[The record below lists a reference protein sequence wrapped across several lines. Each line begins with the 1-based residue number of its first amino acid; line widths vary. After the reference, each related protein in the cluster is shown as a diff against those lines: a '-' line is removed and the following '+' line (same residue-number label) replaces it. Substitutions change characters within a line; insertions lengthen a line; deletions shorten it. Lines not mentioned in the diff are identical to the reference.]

1 MVTLFDHVS
10 DAALPQ
16 TLFDA
21 VSRTYEE
28 YVDISELRFD
38 EDGGL
43 GGALN
48 EACIQVPLASPA
60 VRTITRLG
68 GSTEAA

>member
-21 VSRTYEE
+21 VFRTYEKH
-28 YVDISELRFD
+28 VDKSELRFD
-38 EDGGL
+38 ED
-43 GGALN
+43 
-48 EACIQVPLASPA
+48 A
-60 VRTITRLG
+60 VWIG
-68 GSTEAA
+68 WCVK